1 MDVNVIFDITDL
13 KYDSNRIDSNVNT
26 NVMLN
31 PHTFLR
37 GIGNCRIKK
46 DNATKYLFI
55 FVLIIELLRNTIG
68 FLPALE
74 KLWLPFV
81 EILSERFNFR

>member
-1 MDVNVIFDITDL
+1 MIFDITDL

-37 GIGNCRIKK
+37 GHRKLSYKK
-46 DNATKYLFI
+46 
-55 FVLIIELLRNTIG
+55 G
-68 FLPALE
+68 
-74 KLWLPFV
+74 
-81 EILSERFNFR
+81 